1 MHRRDGS
8 NKRQGKR
15 HVGYSGRSN
24 THPVELAEGDNTENG
39 KEVIF

>member
-8 NKRQGKR
+8 NKRRGKR
-15 HVGYSGRSN
+15 HAGYSGRSN
-24 THPVELAEGDNTENG
+24 THPAELAEGGNIESG